1 MTRPPTDPA
10 ADPDPPFDADPAEL
24 AADPTGPV
32 PDLAGARHAPPDL
45 FDDALYARR
54 QAQASDPLFHR
65 LAADEL
71 CDRLTEVNRSFTRVL
86 MVTHQPGPWR
96 QALAAHPSV
105 ERFEVVTPAPTLPIE
120 RAAFDLVVLGL
131 WLHTCNDPLGALIQ
145 ARLALKPD
153 GLLLAALFGGQ
164 TLHELR
170 DALAEAEIAETGG
183 LSPRV
188 APMAEIRELGNLVQ
202 RAGLVMPVADATRT
216 VLRHQTA
223 LSLMQDLRRMG
234 ETSVLAE
241 RLRRPSRRGIFARA
255 EAAYAAAHRGGDG
268 RLPATIETIW
278 LTGWAPGPDQPEP
291 KRPGSATAR
300 LADALGVPE
309 RPAGDKAGT

>member
-1 MTRPPTDPA
+1 MA
-10 ADPDPPFDADPAEL
+10 PDPTP
-24 AADPTGPV
+24 
-32 PDLAGARHAPPDL
+32 PDLAPGRAPHAPPAL
-45 FDDALYARR
+45 FDEALYARR

-71 CDRLTEVNRSFTRVL
+71 SDRLTEVNRRFTRVAL
-86 MVTHQPGPWR
+86 ITHQPGPWTP
-96 QALAAHPSV
+96 ALAAHPSV
-105 ERFEVVTPAPTLPIE
+105 ERVELIAPAATLPLA
-120 RAAFDLVVLGL
+120 RDAFDLIVLGL
-131 WLHTCNDPLGALIQ
+131 WLHACNDPLGALIQ

-164 TLHELR
+164 TLQELR
-170 DALAEAEIAETGG
+170 DALAQAEIAETGG

-188 APMAEIRELGNLVQ
+188 APMAEIRELGSLVQ

-216 VLRHQTA
+216 VLRHQTV
-223 LSLMQDLRRMG
+223 LSLMRDLQRMG
-234 ETSVLAE
+234 ETNILND
-241 RLRRPSRRGIFARA
+241 RLRRSSRRGIFARA

-268 RLPATIETIW
+268 RLPATVETIW

-309 RPAGDKAGT
+309 RPAGDRAGG